1 MLDNPKGQDWRA
13 AVEDLNQVA
22 SLAESFSDQRP
33 RSSKSWSHL
42 ANSLD
47 QEGVLPLIAAWRVRL
62 VRNEINKVLI
72 YGTYRV

>member
-1 MLDNPKGQDWRA
+1 MLDNPKENRHT

-42 ANSLD
+42 ADSLD
-47 QEGVLPLIAAWRVRL
+47 QEGVLPLIGA
-62 VRNEINKVLI
+62 
-72 YGTYRV
+72 